1 MDVWDV
7 RWDNSFVAKINDYLN
22 VNLAV
27 LLIYQKDQSV
37 KTQVK
42 EALQLGITYTL
53 L

>member
-7 RWDNSFVAKINDYLN
+7 RWDNSFVAKINDYVN
-22 VNLAV
+22 VNFSF
-27 LLIYQKDQSV
+27 LLIYQKDQSP

-42 EALQLGITYTL
+42 EALQLGLTYTL